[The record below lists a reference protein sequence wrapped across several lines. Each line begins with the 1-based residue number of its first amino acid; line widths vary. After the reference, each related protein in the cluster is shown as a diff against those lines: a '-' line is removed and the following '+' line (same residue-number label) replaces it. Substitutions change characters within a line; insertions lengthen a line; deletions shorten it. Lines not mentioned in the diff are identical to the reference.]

1 MLSQERHNFI
11 RAELALKGRVV
22 SFDIAQRFGVS
33 EDTARRDLRELAKGG
48 DCRRVYGGAVAPNGG
63 ALKERNNHLRDEK
76 RRLAH
81 CAAKLIRSGQTLFID
96 SGSTNI
102 AIAQAIAGDLELT
115 VATNSLGVAVALAD
129 HPKVKLVMLGG
140 AYNRELGIC
149 SGEDTLS
156 SIGKIYADV
165 LFLGSCGVDSVHGA
179 TAFNSAEAEVK
190 RAMAKNCAQIVV
202 AATSEKLAT
211 AASFHV
217 VGPKLIHHLVV
228 NRPVKASV
236 LSPFKKQ
243 GITIHLA

>member
-1 MLSQERHNFI
+1 MLSQDRHNFI

-22 SFDIAQRFGVS
+22 SVDIAQRFGVS

-48 DCRRVYGGAVAPNGG
+48 DCRRVYGGAVAPSAGSLG
-63 ALKERNNHLRDEK
+63 ERNNHLRDEK
-76 RRLAH
+76 RHLAQ
-81 CAAKLIRSGQTLFID
+81 CAVKLIKSGQTLFID
-96 SGSTNI
+96 RGSTNI
-102 AIAQAIAGDLELT
+102 AIAHAIADDLELT
-115 VATNSLGVAVALAD
+115 VATNSLGVAVALSN
-129 HPKVKLVMLGG
+129 HSKVKLVMLGG

-156 SIGKIYADV
+156 AIGKIYADL
-165 LFLGSCGVDSVHGA
+165 LFLGSCGIDSVHGA

-190 RAMAKNCAQIVV
+190 RAMAKNCVEIVV

-236 LSPFKKQ
+236 LSTFKKQ
-243 GITIHLA
+243 GIAIHLA